1 MFIQVKLLHVP
12 SNREFVSDIAQV
24 DNDNFV
30 KLQALLKDDT
40 SFIEFRIG
48 EHVTIFKPNVLKEC
62 ITTIIELKVQ
72 DTDRGK
78 IIGKE
83 GRIIKSIRTI
93 VNSASAK
100 LDKRATVEI
109 VE

>member
-1 MFIQVKLLHVP
+1 MKELVLY
-12 SNREFVSDIAQV
+12 IAKALV
-24 DNDNFV
+24 DNPDKV
-30 KLQALLKDDT
+30 EV
-40 SFIEFRIG
+40 SEISG
-48 EHVTIFKPNVLKEC
+48 EKATV
-62 ITTIIELKVQ
+62 IELKVSEG
-72 DTDRGK
+72 DRGK

-100 LDKRATVEI
+100 MDKRATVEI

>member
-1 MFIQVKLLHVP
+1 MKDLVLLIVKAL
-12 SNREFVSDIAQV
+12 V
-24 DNDNFV
+24 DNPEKV
-30 KLQALLKDDT
+30 EVTEIA
-40 SFIEFRIG
+40 G
-48 EHVTIFKPNVLKEC
+48 EKS
-62 ITTIIELKVQ
+62 TIIEIKVAE
-72 DTDRGK
+72 TDRGK

>member
-1 MFIQVKLLHVP
+1 MMKELVLY
-12 SNREFVSDIAQV
+12 IAKALV
-24 DNDNFV
+24 DNPDQV
-30 KLQALLKDDT
+30 EVT
-40 SFIEFRIG
+40 EISG
-48 EHVTIFKPNVLKEC
+48 EKATVV
-62 ITTIIELKVQ
+62 ELKVAE
-72 DTDRGK
+72 TDRGK

-109 VE
+109 IE